1 MKHLSDEEIQD
12 YLDGNAP
19 HKKNRIEDHLKS
31 CVHCQNLLSQYQELY
46 IDLKQEP
53 QFQLSE
59 EWIPAIMKKLVS
71 MPKTRLLFRFA
82 KNLLLGIGFLWLT
95 TVAITIAYLIDSK
108 PWKEIYSQSS
118 DLISDLQTLFFA
130 SIDQL
135 LSDLV
140 GKPYLLLFAG
150 LALLTVAVIDHWIIQ
165 PRIKKL
171 SL

>member
-19 HKKNRIEDHLKS
+19 HKKNTIEDHLKS
-31 CVHCQNLLSQYQELY
+31 CVHCQALFNQYQELY
-46 IDLKQEP
+46 IGLKQEP
-53 QFQLSE
+53 QFKLSE
-59 EWIPAIMKKLVS
+59 EWTPAIMKKLVLI
-71 MPKTRLLFRFA
+71 PKTRPLFRFA
-82 KNLLLGIGFLWLT
+82 KNLFLGIGFLCLT
-95 TVAITIAYLIDSK
+95 TIAITIAYLFDSN
-108 PWKEIYSQSS
+108 PWKEIYSQFS
-118 DLISDLQTLFFA
+118 DLISGLQTIFFV

-150 LALLTVAVIDHWIIQ
+150 LTLLTVAVIDHWIIQ